1 MVIAAN
7 LSILVFGENGNDK
20 FFLNFKI
27 FLKKELTIN
36 YFSATLCTEDVSTR
50 MKRVLIRNREATQ
63 PDGSRDD
70 LVVLIQREQEDD
82 GNAARW

>member
-1 MVIAAN
+1 MVITAN

-36 YFSATLCTEDVSTR
+36 SVSATLCTEGVSTQT
-50 MKRVLIRNREATQ
+50 KRVLIRNGEAAQT
-63 PDGSRDD
+63 DGSRDD

-82 GNAARW
+82 GNAA

>member
-27 FLKKELTIN
+27 ILKKELTIN
-36 YFSATLCTEDVSTR
+36 SVSATLCTEDVSTR
-50 MKRVLIRNREATQ
+50 MKRVLIRNREANQ